1 MSEKKLNLN
10 KENVPPE
17 PMTPEKAAE
26 AMAKFYDHMS
36 SGVFN
41 LVAIHNDFA
50 KTLREEI
57 SVDLN
62 DIAFYLKK
70 LAIKMEAVSELEIE
84 EREQEADEP
93 PPANSSNK

>member
-1 MSEKKLNLN
+1 MSDKKLNLN

-17 PMTPEKAAE
+17 PMTPEQAAL
-26 AMAKFYDHMS
+26 AMAKFYEHIG
-36 SGVFN
+36 SGIFN

-50 KTLREEI
+50 NTLKDEI

-70 LAIKMEAVSELEIE
+70 LAIKMEAVTELEIE
-84 EREQEADEP
+84 EREAEAEDE
-93 PPANSSNK
+93 PPANSSSL